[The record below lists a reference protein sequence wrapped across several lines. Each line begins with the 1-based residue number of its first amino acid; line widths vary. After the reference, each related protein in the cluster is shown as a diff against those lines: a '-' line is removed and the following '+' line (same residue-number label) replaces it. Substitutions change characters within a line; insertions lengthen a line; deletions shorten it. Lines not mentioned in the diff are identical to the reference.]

1 MTILRMTP
9 EAEASGLTAEIYD
22 ADRRSLGYVPSHT
35 KAMSLNPEAYLA
47 WESLTK
53 AISSSLGTRRYELV
67 TLAAAQAIGS
77 SHCRLAHGKKT
88 LKVIGEEQL
97 RAIAK
102 DFHNAGL
109 PAPEVAMMD
118 YAVKLSTH
126 AASMSGSDAKRL
138 RDFGF
143 SDREIADI
151 TLAAAARNF
160 FSRAV
165 LAIGVNLD
173 VPEGIGE
180 ELKDALLAPLFRV
193 QGPGIGGASGDAGG

>member
-1 MTILRMTP
+1 MDPSHAFEELSMTILRMTP

-53 AISSSLGTRRYELV
+53 AISSSLGIRRHELV

-77 SHCRLAHGKKT
+77 THCRPAHGKKT
-88 LKVIGEEQL
+88 LKIIGEEQL
-97 RAIAK
+97 LAIAR
-102 DFHNAGL
+102 DFHSAGL
-109 PAPEVAMMD
+109 PDAEVAMMD
-118 YAVKLSTH
+118 YAVKLSAD
-126 AASMSGSDAKRL
+126 AASMADSDAKRL

-143 SDREIADI
+143 GDREIADI

-165 LAIGVNLD
+165 LAMGVDL
-173 VPEGIGE
+173 
-180 ELKDALLAPLFRV
+180 ALIHRC
-193 QGPGIGGASGDAGG
+193 